1 MLKDGH
7 QSIGLANEHGQMH
20 LPKRRAVWRSA
31 LAFSVVF
38 AAVLGMGSA
47 RVLWSRSQAQAALAE
62 QTEQGQKIFVRVVA
76 PSSSKGG
83 SALTLPATLHGDN
96 ETAIYARVTG
106 YVRSFAVDIGSK
118 VTKGQ
123 ILAELDTP
131 DLDQQ
136 VRQAEAALET
146 AKANVVLAQVAL
158 QRWKTLF
165 TQNSVAK
172 QDLDTKQNAFDTAVA
187 AQTQAAAYLKQLEET
202 TAFKHVLAPFDGV
215 ITARNVDL
223 GNLITAGSTGSALF
237 EMARPD
243 PLRVTIDVP
252 QAYASGIRLGDAT
265 TVTQAELPGRKFA
278 GKVSL
283 IAGAIDTTTR
293 SQRIEL
299 TLPNGDGTLT
309 PGAYVQVTLPLPAKG
324 PLSIPS
330 NSLLFRAE
338 GPQVATVDDSGA
350 VTLQSVAI
358 VRDLG
363 ATLEIS
369 GGVSPEDKIVINPPD
384 SLANGDH
391 VTLVAAQP
399 GK

>member
-1 MLKDGH
+1 MTKDAHDSLGLSSDDGH
-7 QSIGLANEHGQMH
+7 LH

-31 LAFSVVF
+31 LGFTVVF
-38 AAVLGMGSA
+38 ALVLALGAG
-47 RVLWSRSQAQAALAE
+47 RVLLSRGEAQAALKD

-76 PSSSKGG
+76 PAPSKSA

-106 YVRSFAVDIGSK
+106 YVRAFAVDIGAK
-118 VTKGQ
+118 VAKGDV
-123 ILAELDTP
+123 LAELDTP
-131 DLDQQ
+131 ELDQQ
-136 VRQAEAALET
+136 VRQAQAALET
-146 AKANVVLAQVAL
+146 AKANVVLAQAAL

-165 TQNSVAK
+165 AQNSVAK
-172 QDLDTKQNAFDTAVA
+172 QDLDTKQNAFDTAAA

-202 TAFKHVLAPFDGV
+202 TAFKHVQAPFDGV

-252 QAYASGIRLGDAT
+252 QAYASGVKVGDAV
-265 TVTQAELPGRKFA
+265 TVTQAELSGQKFA
-278 GKVSL
+278 GKVSR
-283 IAGAIDTTTR
+283 IAGAIDTSTR

-299 TLPNGDGTLT
+299 MLPNADGRLT
-309 PGAYVQVTLPLPAKG
+309 PGAYVQVSLPLPAKG

-338 GPQVATVDDSGA
+338 GPQVALVDEAGA
-350 VTLQSVAI
+350 VKLQSVAI

-363 ATLEIS
+363 ATLEIA
-369 GGVSPEDKIVINPPD
+369 GGVTADDRIVINPPD

-391 VTLVAAQP
+391 VTLVAEAP
-399 GK
+399 AK